1 MSTLRDIS
9 ADVVDHFDRR
19 WLVWVVGIGALVVG
33 IMIGYVIPAGGFG
46 SAASADLG
54 GGAGQ
59 VELRQGGR

>member
-1 MSTLRDIS
+1 MSSLREIS

-46 SAASADLG
+46 GAATTSIG
-54 GGAGQ
+54 GGVGT